1 MAISGQ
7 GLASGFS
14 GGFKMMDDY
23 YNRQETQKLNR
34 ETANQNNIKAT
45 RDTEIYEKGLEKEK
59 VQDVIKSIAL
69 SAREGRMPELSDT
82 DYLKKTIG
90 WDLYANMNPE
100 YVAARDSIINGEYN
114 LGSPEFNKASNIVFG
129 DVLNINNS
137 QTDFTTMGKV
147 VPTGQLAHSGVM
159 VQPEVVKGK
168 KILHKKLV
176 GGTYAM
182 GGGVVGSDIEVS
194 YEDADGNVKT
204 YIAPMTQHGKTAG
217 EADMTVGKNVE
228 YFAGKLKGS
237 MMLAD
242 GMAPVLKQISNLMVS
257 QGINIPI
264 SDVDT
269 SKIATYT
276 KLYENSMTIANNAV
290 KNLFP
295 KATDADTALLFA
307 ALKGGGD
314 APATATIGGKIQKA
328 NPEALRI
335 YNENL
340 AKAKIYMGDVE
351 SIQAKYSL
359 GDNRNLSVTEGLTPE
374 RGNRALTL
382 GELATQVAK
391 ESGTQAS
398 TDASTEAST
407 DASTVNPTSVAPPR
421 SEVLD
426 QAQIAKDAVGAAPLY
441 QPNQPDPQAGGLSA
455 EVAALKSASQSTD
468 TTGQGSEF
476 TRFEAFPNSNFG
488 MGVVLG
494 NQNIGAV
501 SKVTDDA
508 NVIVTMA
515 EEGTLRAWL
524 SSDPNNQV
532 IAGNIVENMRK
543 TYETTGAFDE
553 GSADRL
559 QALINNMG
567 IPIDTPEHYKFQ
579 EYQANQQAS
588 IAAENQSSTNDEVD
602 YNRAGV
608 IDTEIADMR
617 VALNDPDTMALV
629 RREAAR
635 DPYHIDSVEQM
646 LTQINA
652 LPRSRKTSQQWFDVF
667 NYWTEVNGPQGMKPS
682 QQPSIIDKW
691 KTGWGFGPSP
701 FDAESPEGLMDL
713 YGKIIGMDR
722 TGTLAEWAK
731 GDNYGD
737 EAIRMKTI
745 SDIYQ
750 SLNTRKL
757 DPVFMKKFESAI
769 SNSLN

>member
-1 MAISGQ
+1 
-7 GLASGFS
+7 
-14 GGFKMMDDY
+14 
-23 YNRQETQKLNR
+23 
-34 ETANQNNIKAT
+34 
-45 RDTEIYEKGLEKEK
+45 
-59 VQDVIKSIAL
+59 
-69 SAREGRMPELSDT
+69 
-82 DYLKKTIG
+82 
-90 WDLYANMNPE
+90 
-100 YVAARDSIINGEYN
+100 
-114 LGSPEFNKASNIVFG
+114 
-129 DVLNINNS
+129 
-137 QTDFTTMGKV
+137 
-147 VPTGQLAHSGVM
+147 
-159 VQPEVVKGK
+159 
-168 KILHKKLV
+168 
-176 GGTYAM
+176 
-182 GGGVVGSDIEVS
+182 
-194 YEDADGNVKT
+194 
-204 YIAPMTQHGKTAG
+204 
-217 EADMTVGKNVE
+217 
-228 YFAGKLKGS
+228 
-237 MMLAD
+237 
-242 GMAPVLKQISNLMVS
+242 MVS

-269 SKIATYT
+269 SKITTYT
-276 KLYENSMTIANNAV
+276 KLYENHMTIANNAV

-314 APATATIGGKIQKA
+314 APATATIGGEIQKA
-328 NPEALRI
+328 NPAALRI

-351 SIQAKYSL
+351 AIQAKYSL

-374 RGNRALTL
+374 RGNRGLTL
-382 GELATQVAK
+382 DELATQVAK
-391 ESGTQAS
+391 ESGTQAN
-398 TDASTEAST
+398 TDASTDDST
-407 DASTVNPTSVAPPR
+407 DDSKVNPTSVAPPR
-421 SEVLD
+421 SNVLD